1 MSKRSISYGT
11 ILGILL
17 AIIVFV
23 IVIVVAKNIFS
34 AANYAGRWE
43 CKFAY
48 AIASP
53 LGLFSQESVVVQD
66 AAKWG
71 MIAIGAAVGIVVGS
85 VAVRAAYRAGLVAGT
100 PMFEGFKEK
109 IKVFW
114 EIFEYEFS
122 YGIKNVLASQKFKT
136 FLKYGGAT
144 AATLGGIYALASV
157 SNSIAENM
165 QKPILD
171 NLCKPKIEE
180 YVDTSDFD
188 DDTVLKMCIND
199 LNKEVLNA
207 TKKEFIKN
215 LDKDKKKVLCLLYPV
230 AKLVIATYGETIGT
244 SVRVGYGRLH
254 YVLLVNYTLGKEIYL
269 SDLLVVLDLM
279 GVNQNKSYYD
289 IIYSQG
295 IAYAKGYGEI
305 YNAYNDFRQQKGIG
319 ELKTSD
325 KGVTKI
331 MTLYTFMDNDGKIKE
346 VIGNE
351 TRHNNI
357 LFRSNGYYMV
367 SFVYDGQ
374 GAILINT
381 IGTSVT

>member
-53 LGLFSQESVVVQD
+53 LGLFSQESAVVQD

-71 MIAIGAAVGIVVGS
+71 MIAIGAAVTAIVIAGTVKYLYSKYTTEGFLHIKVVGEP
-85 VAVRAAYRAGLVAGT
+85 LT
-100 PMFEGFKEK
+100 NFKEGVKK
-109 IKVFW
+109 IGKDLG
-114 EIFEYEFS
+114 S
-122 YGIKNVLASQKFKT
+122 AIKNVLVNQKFKT
-136 FLKYGGAT
+136 FLKYAGE
-144 AATLGGIYALASV
+144 AAVALGGVYALASV
-157 SNSIAENM
+157 SNSVAESM

-171 NLCKPKIEE
+171 HLCKPKAEGYI
-180 YVDTSDFD
+180 DTSDFD
-188 DDTVLKMCIND
+188 DNTILKMCMND
-199 LNKEVLNA
+199 LKREVLNA
-207 TKKEFIKN
+207 TKRDFVN
-215 LDKDKKKVLCLLYPV
+215 SLDNDKKKVLCLLYPI

-254 YVLLVNYTLGKEIYL
+254 YVLLVNYSLGKEIYL
-269 SDLLVVLDLM
+269 SDLLAVLDLM

-295 IAYAKGYGEI
+295 VAYAKGEGEI
-305 YNAYNDFRQQKGIG
+305 YKIYKEKVGGNVTI
-319 ELKTSD
+319 SD

-331 MTLYTFMDNDGKIKE
+331 MTLYTFMDKDNKIKE

-351 TRHNNI
+351 TWHNNT
-357 LFRSNGYYMV
+357 LFKSNGYYMV
-367 SFVYDGQ
+367 SFIYDGQ